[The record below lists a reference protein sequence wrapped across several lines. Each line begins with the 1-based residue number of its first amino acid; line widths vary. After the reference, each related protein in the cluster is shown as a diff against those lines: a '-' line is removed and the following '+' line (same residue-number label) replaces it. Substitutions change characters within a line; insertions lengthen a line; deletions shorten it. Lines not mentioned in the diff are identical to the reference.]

1 MKKLYSLLLFII
13 FGILSSNAQV
23 VDETFKEPTPYKAA
37 KITVIKELSDGKIL
51 LGGNIQFFKEKKV
64 SNLIRLNADYS
75 LDETFVFNGDPKSE
89 IKDVKLQSNGNMIVL
104 TTKDNLGYADY
115 FKLYQLGLN
124 GEIIKE
130 VSDVFNATSIAI
142 QADDKILVTGGAPG
156 YYDFTSCYLK
166 RFNSDFTLD
175 DTFNNN
181 LAFNAATNNVVV
193 SSNGIY
199 VGGTFTAVDGIA
211 KNSLVKL
218 NSDGILDTTFD
229 VGEGTKGQLFSLTL
243 QDDGKLLIGRHF
255 SRIIDTQPINNMCRL
270 NPDGTV
276 DETFNTYYFSFHAS
290 TIVVKDSFIYFG
302 MFEPAE
308 FNSYIA
314 KLNPDGTLNQSFTL
328 GRLNE
333 NGEMFF
339 TLGIVGDKIIYNN
352 TGNVGNRYGLSV
364 CDFNGNQLDSSS
376 LNAIQYG
383 SFDKGE
389 YFDGKLVVKGDF
401 VRVNDVETFG
411 IALLNENG
419 SVDESFVFPK
429 YIGNVTQFQVI
440 DNTTIFVSAK
450 KKLLKLNNKGE
461 VLKDFDFRYLQLT
474 SVKKFKVLT
483 TGDVLFSDENGLY
496 KVLGEDAFLNY
507 SLKSET
513 YRWFSGVNFEVQD
526 NKIIFTGIYNDY
538 DHYDYKFIRFNLDNT
553 VDETFKINGS
563 GPDTTVNKIKV
574 LDNGEIIA
582 AGDFSNFNGVPVPNQ
597 IVKLSKDGELDLQFI
612 ENQKTGTIGNGSYH
626 DYRKIEQVGD
636 VIYITEGDA
645 NVTAINL
652 DGTFVKNFDMPSV
665 IDNITD
671 LVAVENKEETASKTG
686 RKATLEGSKN
696 NYMFAMGTT
705 KSTTGLSSV
714 IVKVNLG
721 KSSGS
726 LSVGPTPEKLASKV
740 QVFPVPVQEKLNL
753 SFSTTVLPNK
763 ISVYSVNGN
772 ELYTAKVQSTDNLE
786 VDMSQFSSGIYFVK
800 LFSDSGVITK
810 KIVKK

>member
-1 MKKLYSLLLFII
+1 MKKLYSLLLFIV

-23 VDETFKEPTPYKAA
+23 IDETFVQPTPYKAA

-51 LGGNIQFFKEKKV
+51 LGGNIQFYKEKKV
-64 SNLIRLNADYS
+64 GNLIRLNADYS
-75 LDETFVFNGDPKSE
+75 LDESFVFNGDPKSE
-89 IKDVKLQSNGNMIVL
+89 IKDVKFQSNGNIIVL
-104 TTKDNLGYADY
+104 TTKDNLGLADY
-115 FKLYQLGLN
+115 FKLYQLNAN
-124 GEIIKE
+124 GETLKE
-130 VSDVFNATSIAI
+130 VNTIFNATAIAV
-142 QADDKILVTGGAPG
+142 QADDKILVTGGAIG
-156 YYDFTSCYLK
+156 YYDFTSCYLN
-166 RFNSDFTLD
+166 RFNSDFSLD
-175 DTFNNN
+175 ETFKND
-181 LAFNAATNNVVV
+181 LAFNGSTNNVVV

-211 KNSLVKL
+211 KNSLIKL

-270 NPDGTV
+270 NPDGTI

-314 KLNPDGTLNQSFTL
+314 KLNPDGTLNQNFTL

-352 TGNVGNRYGLSV
+352 SGNVGNKYGLSV
-364 CDFNGNQLDSSS
+364 CDFNGNRLDSSP
-376 LNAIQYG
+376 LKAIQYG

-389 YFDGKLVVKGDF
+389 YFDGKLVIKGDF

-411 IALLNENG
+411 IALLNANG

-429 YIGNVTQFQVI
+429 YIGDVTQFQVI

-461 VLKDFDFRYLQLT
+461 VLKDFDFSDIYLT
-474 SVKKFKVLT
+474 SVKKFRVLAN
-483 TGDVLFSDENGLY
+483 GEVLFSDENGLY
-496 KVLGEDAFLNY
+496 KELNTGGHIPY

-513 YRWFSGVNFEVQD
+513 YRWFTGVNFEVQD
-526 NKIIFTGIYNDY
+526 DKIIFTAVYNDY
-538 DHYDYKFIRFNLDNT
+538 DHYDYKFLRFNLDNT

-574 LDNGEIIA
+574 LESGEIIA
-582 AGDFSNFNGVPVPNQ
+582 AGDFLNFNGVSVPNQ
-597 IVKLSKDGELDLQFI
+597 IVKISKDGNVDLQFI
-612 ENQKTGTIGNGSYH
+612 ENQKAQKIGISTYH

-636 VIYITEGDA
+636 VIYITEGNAD
-645 NVTAINL
+645 VTAINL
-652 DGTFVKNFDMPSV
+652 DGTFVKNFEMPSV

-671 LVAVENKEETASKTG
+671 LVALENKEQTSPTG
-686 RKATLEGSKN
+686 RKTALEDSADK
-696 NYMFAMGTT
+696 YMFAMGTI
-705 KSTTGLSSV
+705 KNATGASSV
-714 IVKVNLG
+714 VVKVNLG

-740 QVFPVPVQEKLNL
+740 QVFPVPVHERMSL
-753 SFSTTVLPNK
+753 SFTNSIVPNK
-763 ISVYSVNGN
+763 ISVYSVNGQ
-772 ELYTAKVQSTDNLE
+772 ELYSAKVQSTDNLE
-786 VDMSQFSSGIYFVK
+786 VDMSKFTPGVYFIK

-810 KIVKK
+810 KVVKK